1 MNPIETKMRKF
12 TRVMILRK
20 KRNKPQMHKLEIV
33 WLFPASDRHESVNFA
48 MINALATV
56 PAVWV
61 PSPLQYC
68 IW

>member
-1 MNPIETKMRKF
+1 
-12 TRVMILRK
+12 MILRK